1 MGKYIKLFSGHTDY
15 EQFVGSSSYK
25 LPNVSYCEG
34 NDHTHYNPQPS
45 DDELVL
51 IVEGDGENLIPL
63 FRGKG
68 GDGDIIEA
76 PECFYDEFT
85 IDGVP
90 YKISELSEITEG

>member
-45 DDELVL
+45 DDELLL
-51 IVEGDGENLIPL
+51 IVEGGGDNNLIPL
-63 FRGKG
+63 FDCSES
-68 GDGDIIEA
+68 DGVIVI

>member
-15 EQFVGSSSYK
+15 EQFVGSSSYE
-25 LPNVSYCEG
+25 LPNVSYCEE

-51 IVEGDGENLIPL
+51 IVEGDGENIIPL
-63 FRGKG
+63 FNG
-68 GDGDIIEA
+68 GDRDGVIVV

-90 YKISELSEITEG
+90 SDYSHS